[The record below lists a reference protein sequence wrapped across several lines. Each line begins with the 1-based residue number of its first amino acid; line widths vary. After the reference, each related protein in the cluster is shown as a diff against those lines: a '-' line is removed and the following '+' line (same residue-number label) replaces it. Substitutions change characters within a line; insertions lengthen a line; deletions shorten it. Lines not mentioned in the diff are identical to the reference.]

1 MIQNTEELA
10 EFVRQNIP
18 QLKSVSQLKVNAA
31 SQTISFKWNS
41 IEFLVRQTLEVYQV
55 KGTTVEITAASL
67 LMQALLQTTSRVQK
81 MMEVVVESLGQ
92 SQDFLKRNEIG
103 KGMELLTPAKRAI
116 AKLVP
121 KQLSSRT
128 A

>member
-10 EFVRQNIP
+10 QFVRENIP
-18 QLKSVSQLKVNAA
+18 QLKSVSQLKENAA

-55 KGTTVEITAASL
+55 KGTMVEITAASL
-67 LMQALLQTTSRVQK
+67 LMQALLQTTARIQK
-81 MMEVVVESLGQ
+81 LMEVVVESLGQ
-92 SQDFLKRNEIG
+92 SQDFLKRDESA

-121 KQLSSRT
+121 KQVSSHS